1 MHLYVFIIKREREW
15 KKTTDRKSAKKR
27 ERKKEEKIRI
37 SREY

>member
-1 MHLYVFIIKREREW
+1 MYNMIKR

-27 ERKKEEKIRI
+27 EREIEKEEKIRI